1 MGLTCRSGTGK
12 EESPVG
18 NRKAWRVGEES
29 VVTKPGQ
36 GPGSRKGRLVRKEAA
51 TGPTVKPGSHHGK
64 GARLAIENGHTVGA

>member
-12 EESPVG
+12 AESPVG

-36 GPGSRKGRLVRKEAA
+36 GPGSRKGNGAVFLSGHQTSEIEA
-51 TGPTVKPGSHHGK
+51 
-64 GARLAIENGHTVGA
+64 R